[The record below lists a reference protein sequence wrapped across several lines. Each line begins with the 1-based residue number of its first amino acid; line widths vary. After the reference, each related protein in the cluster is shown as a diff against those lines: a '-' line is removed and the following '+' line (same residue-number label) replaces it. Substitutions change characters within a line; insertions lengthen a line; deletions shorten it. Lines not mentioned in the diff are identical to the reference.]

1 MICKIS
7 IDREIYTKIGIIIKK
22 FLYMFIANRKVIF
35 IYCWFIID
43 YYWFY
48 YWFLVDLLWQRVIT
62 FYDSLVI
69 TLQQI
74 GNCYNN
80 LRQVL

>member
-7 IDREIYTKIGIIIKK
+7 IDREIYTKIGIIIKE

-43 YYWFY
+43 CYWFY